1 MKKALLCILSLS
13 MLLSVLTACSKKNGM
28 VTDTTPPTVTDPV
41 TDYDQNDNNIL
52 DDDKNDGILN
62 DRDDH
67 DGILD
72 DVLPEETVPAA
83 QSPVPDAN
91 PKGGN
96 ENVVTP

>member
-13 MLLSVLTACSKKNGM
+13 LLMSVMTACSKDNGK
-28 VTDTTPPTVTDPV
+28 VTDTTPPAVTDPIV
-41 TDYDQNDNNIL
+41 DHDRDDNDIL
-52 DDDKNDGILN
+52 DDNGNGD
-62 DRDDH
+62 

-72 DVLPEETVPAA
+72 DVLPDETAPVT

-91 PKGGN
+91 PKGSN